1 VVRGYRAGVLRRL
14 ALLTVAVAAVLGL
27 AACGDD
33 DDGDDAAP
41 ATTSA
46 VTSAAAPAAPTGD
59 SGPVADV
66 TCADVEAPAPRAD
79 GAETPPEGTLDA
91 RESWTLTFDTSCGTF
106 VVALDTRSAPNTAAS
121 LVALAESGFFDDT
134 VFHRIVPGFVIQGG
148 DPTQSGS
155 GGPGY
160 SVVDRPATDARYVQ
174 GVVAMAKS
182 AQDPA
187 GTAGSQFFVV
197 TGDEARLP
205 PDYAVVG
212 EVIEGLDVVTAIGE
226 LGDPATERPLR
237 PVVIE
242 SVVAGQD

>member
-1 VVRGYRAGVLRRL
+1 VLRRL
-14 ALLTVAVAAVLGL
+14 ASLTVACTAALGL

-33 DDGDDAAP
+33 DDAAP
-41 ATTSA
+41 PATVALPAASP
-46 VTSAAAPAAPTGD
+46 AAPAASDPAAEG
-59 SGPVADV
+59 
-66 TCADVEAPAPRAD
+66 TCADVAAPAPRAD
-79 GAETPPEGTLDA
+79 GAESPPEATLDPEQA
-91 RESWTLTFDTSCGTF
+91 WTLTFDTSCGTF
-106 VVALDTRSAPNTAAS
+106 VVALDPGSAPNTAAS
-121 LVALAESGFFDDT
+121 LVALADSGFFDDT

-148 DPTQSGS
+148 DPTQSGR

-160 SVVDRPATDARYVQ
+160 AVVDRPAADARYER

-187 GTAGSQFFVV
+187 GTSGSQFFVV
-197 TGDEARLP
+197 TGDDAALP

-212 EVIEGLDVVTAIGE
+212 DVIEGLDVVAAIGE

-242 SVVAGQD
+242 SVVVGRD